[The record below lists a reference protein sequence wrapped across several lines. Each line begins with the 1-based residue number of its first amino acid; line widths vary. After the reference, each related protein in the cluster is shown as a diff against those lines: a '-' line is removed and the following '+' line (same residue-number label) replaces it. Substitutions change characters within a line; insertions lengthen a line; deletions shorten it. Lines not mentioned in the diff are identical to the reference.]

1 MKHIIVHGEGFAD
14 VPFPEL
20 DGRTPLQAAA
30 TPNMDR
36 LASAGELG
44 LAALPGDVPAGGS
57 DVMALALLGYDPR
70 KVHAGPAPF
79 EAMGQGIAVDEHDV
93 VFRCSMVTL
102 RAGTSGTGTK
112 ADVKKLGPSVILDD
126 DGAVGLEDD
135 EARELIEAINEQLG
149 SESIQFYPGAGHR
162 HLMVWVGGK
171 ARATCTDPHDVVGK
185 AIGEYLPS
193 GDGSDILRKL
203 MEASLFILS
212 THPVN
217 DTRRDAG
224 LKPVNC
230 LWLWGQ
236 GRAPQLPAL
245 TEERQVTGAM
255 ISSSDVHRGIGLCTG
270 LDALDAAGLSQS
282 EDMELLKRG
291 EAAAQELRKKDLVYV
306 HVAMPDPIE
315 TGAAPKEKVKV
326 VEEFDRHV
334 VGPVLEALVQ
344 HGSHRVILL
353 CDGYG
358 SVGRRARMHGLVP
371 YVFYEGPA
379 QVKMTRGFNEIEAEA
394 EAKKAGAR
402 DVTKLISRLLPRA

>member
-20 DGRTPLQAAA
+20 EGRTPLQASD

-36 LASAGELG
+36 LASGGELG
-44 LAALPGDVPAGGS
+44 LAALPADVPAGGS

-79 EAMGQGIAVDEHDV
+79 EAIGQGIGVDEHDV

-102 RAGTSGTGTK
+102 HAGTPGTGAK
-112 ADVKKLGPSVILDD
+112 MDVKKLGPSVILND
-126 DGAVGLEDD
+126 DGATGLEDD
-135 EARELIEAINEQLG
+135 DARELIEAINEQLG
-149 SESIQFYPGAGHR
+149 SESVQFYPGAGRR

-171 ARATCTDPHDVVGK
+171 ARVSCTDPHEVVGK

-193 GDGSDILRKL
+193 GDGSDILRTF

-217 DTRRDAG
+217 DARREAG

-245 TEERQVTGAM
+245 TEERQITGSI
-255 ISSSDVHRGIGLCTG
+255 ISTSDVHRGIGLC
-270 LDALDAAGLSQS
+270 AGLEAIEAATPTQS
-282 EDMELLKRG
+282 TDTDLLSRG
-291 EAAAQELRKKDLVYV
+291 EAAVHELTKKDLVYV
-306 HVAMPDPIE
+306 HVAMPAQVEAD
-315 TGAAPKEKVKV
+315 AASKEKIKI
-326 VEEFDRHV
+326 VEEFDRHI
-334 VGPVLEALVQ
+334 VGPILGALTKL
-344 HGSHRVILL
+344 GPHRVVLL
-353 CDGYG
+353 CDASG
-358 SVGRRARMHGLVP
+358 SAGRRAKVPGLVP

-379 QVKMTRGFNEIEAEA
+379 SAKQPRGFNEAEA
-394 EAKKAGAR
+394 ETEANKVGAR
-402 DVTKLISRLLPRA
+402 DVTKLLARLLPRT